1 MINSYLKQQISHNF
15 PYKQTEEQVLAIHIL
30 SDFLLSEEK
39 ESLLL
44 LKGYAGTGKT
54 SLSGIRDSKTA
65 KR

>member
-54 SLSGIRDSKTA
+54 SLIGALVKTMT
-65 KR
+65 